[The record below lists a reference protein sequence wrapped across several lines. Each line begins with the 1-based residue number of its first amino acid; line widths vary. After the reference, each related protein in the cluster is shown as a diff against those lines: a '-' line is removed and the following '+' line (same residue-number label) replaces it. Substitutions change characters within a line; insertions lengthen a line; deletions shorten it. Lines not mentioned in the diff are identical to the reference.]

1 MYACAPGIRCRTG
14 KKNFYKESCMHERIR
29 CKALEDKL
37 MTAREAAALFSGE
50 MTVATSGFTMAGYP
64 KAVPM
69 AIAQR
74 AKEGV
79 PMALTLIT
87 GASVGPELE
96 ESLLEAGVIRR
107 RFPYQTNARMR
118 RAINDGKVEYADLL
132 LSQVPF
138 QMEYGIFGDIDAAI
152 IEACAIDEEGNL
164 YPTTSV
170 GISNTAVQ
178 VAKKVIVELNTSVP
192 LELVGMHDIYAIEMP
207 PHTQPIPLTRVEQ
220 RIGTPYIPCDP
231 EKIAA
236 VVLTDIPDAPHSIAP
251 VTPGEQRM
259 AEHIVAFLKEE
270 HRRGRLPENLLP
282 LQSGVGSVANAVLY
296 GLTDSGFRHL
306 NVYSEVLQDAVLELM
321 EKGVV
326 DYASATALA
335 LSQEGKERFRKNFSF
350 FKERILLRPQGI
362 SNSPEVIRR
371 LGVIAINTAI
381 EVDIYGNVN
390 SSHIAGSCLMN
401 GIGGSGDFA
410 RNAAVSIF
418 TTPSLTKDGD
428 ISRIVTQ
435 VSHLDHSEH
444 STQIIVTE
452 QGLADLRGKGPVPR
466 AWEIIEHC
474 VHPKFQPMLREY
486 LLQALRNSKYLHIP
500 HFHQ

>member
-335 LSQEGKERFRKNFSF
+335 LSQEGKERFRKNGFIEKLVVFYLENSGHKITLYTKRWFALANHF
-350 FKERILLRPQGI
+350 FLCYNIFR
-362 SNSPEVIRR
+362 
-371 LGVIAINTAI
+371 
-381 EVDIYGNVN
+381 Y
-390 SSHIAGSCLMN
+390 
-401 GIGGSGDFA
+401 F
-410 RNAAVSIF
+410 SIF
-418 TTPSLTKDGD
+418 GGFLLTLN
-428 ISRIVTQ
+428 Q
-435 VSHLDHSEH
+435 
-444 STQIIVTE
+444 
-452 QGLADLRGKGPVPR
+452 
-466 AWEIIEHC
+466 
-474 VHPKFQPMLREY
+474 Y
-486 LLQALRNSKYLHIP
+486 LL
-500 HFHQ
+500 

>member
-1 MYACAPGIRCRTG
+1 
-14 KKNFYKESCMHERIR
+14 MHERIR
-29 CKALEDKL
+29 CKALEDKI
-37 MTAREAAALFSGE
+37 MTAREAAAFFSGE

-207 PHTQPIPLTRVEQ
+207 PHT
-220 RIGTPYIPCDP
+220 
-231 EKIAA
+231 
-236 VVLTDIPDAPHSIAP
+236 
-251 VTPGEQRM
+251 
-259 AEHIVAFLKEE
+259 
-270 HRRGRLPENLLP
+270 
-282 LQSGVGSVANAVLY
+282 
-296 GLTDSGFRHL
+296 
-306 NVYSEVLQDAVLELM
+306 
-321 EKGVV
+321 
-326 DYASATALA
+326 
-335 LSQEGKERFRKNFSF
+335 
-350 FKERILLRPQGI
+350 
-362 SNSPEVIRR
+362 
-371 LGVIAINTAI
+371 
-381 EVDIYGNVN
+381 
-390 SSHIAGSCLMN
+390 
-401 GIGGSGDFA
+401 
-410 RNAAVSIF
+410 
-418 TTPSLTKDGD
+418 
-428 ISRIVTQ
+428 
-435 VSHLDHSEH
+435 
-444 STQIIVTE
+444 
-452 QGLADLRGKGPVPR
+452 
-466 AWEIIEHC
+466 
-474 VHPKFQPMLREY
+474 
-486 LLQALRNSKYLHIP
+486 
-500 HFHQ
+500 